1 MVGEETLSGGQRA
14 FLHAMRR
21 AVLVTIAGD
30 GRPRPVP
37 ICFVLAPDA
46 PILYTAIDDKPKQGP
61 DARSLA
67 RVRDIGADDRVSV
80 LADRWDEDWTHLGWL
95 RIEGRARLLEPP
107 DTADAT
113 EATPTADPTEATDA
127 ADSEHGK
134 AVAALRAKY
143 EQYAEHRLETR
154 PLIRV
159 ELERTVEWGELGL
172 DTVYGG

>member
-1 MVGEETLSGGQRA
+1 MTGSASLPIDGTRIGRISGGCGSRA
-14 FLHAMRR
+14 
-21 AVLVTIAGD
+21 
-30 GRPRPVP
+30 GRD
-37 ICFVLAPDA
+37 CW
-46 PILYTAIDDKPKQGP
+46 
-61 DARSLA
+61 SL
-67 RVRDIGADDRVSV
+67 RD
-80 LADRWDEDWTHLGWL
+80 
-95 RIEGRARLLEPP
+95 P
-107 DTADAT
+107 ADAT

>member
-21 AVLVTIAGD
+21 AVLVTIASE

-37 ICFVLAPDA
+37 ICFVLSPDA
-46 PILYTAIDDKPKQGP
+46 PILYTPIDDKPKQGT
-61 DARSLA
+61 DVRSLA
-67 RVRDIGADDRVSV
+67 RVRDVTADPRVSI
-80 LADRWDEDWTHLGWL
+80 LADRWDEDWTHLAWL
-95 RIEGRARLLEPP
+95 RLEGRAALLESP
-107 DTADAT
+107 DPADQTDAT
-113 EATPTADPTEATDA
+113 
-127 ADSEHGK
+127 DSEHGN

-143 EQYAEHRLETR
+143 DQYAEHRLETR

>member
-37 ICFVLAPDA
+37 ICFVLSPDA
-46 PILYTAIDDKPKQGP
+46 PILYTPIDDKPKQGP

-95 RIEGRARLLEPP
+95 RVEGRARLLEPP
-107 DTADAT
+107 GPADAT
-113 EATPTADPTEATDA
+113 DRADGTEATDA

-159 ELERTVEWGELGL
+159 EVQRTVEWGELGL
-172 DTVYGG
+172 DTVY

>member
-21 AVLVTIAGD
+21 AVLVTVAND

-37 ICFVLAPDA
+37 ICFILSPDA
-46 PILYTAIDDKPKQGP
+46 PILYTPIDEKPKQSP

-67 RVRDIGADDRVSV
+67 RVRDVAADPRVSI
-80 LADRWDEDWTHLGWL
+80 LADRWDEEWTHLAWL
-95 RIEGRARLLEPP
+95 RLEGRARLLEPP
-107 DTADAT
+107 DPTDPPDPTSPTDAT
-113 EATPTADPTEATDA
+113 
-127 ADSEHGK
+127 DSEHGK

-143 EQYAEHRLETR
+143 DQYAEHRLETR

-159 ELERTVEWGELGL
+159 ELERTVEWGEIGL